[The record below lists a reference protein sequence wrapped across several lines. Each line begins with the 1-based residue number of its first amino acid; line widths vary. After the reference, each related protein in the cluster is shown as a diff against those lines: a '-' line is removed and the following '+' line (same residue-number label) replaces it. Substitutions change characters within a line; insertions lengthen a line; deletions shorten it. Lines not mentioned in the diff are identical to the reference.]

1 MSGAGSTR
9 SLVLNSYKSL
19 HRVILQ
25 VFEGDS
31 QTIRAAKV
39 RVKEEYVKNL
49 HETDSGKIEE
59 LLKTAKDVEKVLQT
73 DVIRA
78 VRNDKGNYEVEL
90 KPHHLQDNATC
101 KPHDTKDLR

>member
-1 MSGAGSTR
+1 MNSTR

-19 HRVILQ
+19 HRVILE
-25 VFEGDS
+25 VFQGDPD
-31 QTIRAAKV
+31 TIRAAKS

-49 HETDSGKIEE
+49 NETDSSKIQE

-78 VRNDKGNYEVEL
+78 VRNEAGHYEVQL

-101 KPHDTKDLR
+101 NTNETNDRR

>member
-1 MSGAGSTR
+1 MSGSAR

-25 VFEGDS
+25 VFEGDPE
-31 QTIRAAKV
+31 TIRAARV

-49 HETDSGKIEE
+49 RETDSGKIEE
-59 LLKTAKDVEKVLQT
+59 LLKTAKNVEKVLQT
-73 DVIRA
+73 DLIRA
-78 VRNDKGNYEVEL
+78 VRNEKGNYEVQL

-101 KPHDTKDLR
+101 KPHDANKPG

>member
-1 MSGAGSTR
+1 MSTSSAR

-25 VFEGDS
+25 VFQGDPD
-31 QTIRAAKV
+31 TIRAARS

-49 HETDSGKIEE
+49 NETDSSKIQE

-78 VRNDKGNYEVEL
+78 VRNEKGNYEVQL

-101 KPHDTKDLR
+101 NTNETKSQR

>member
-1 MSGAGSTR
+1 MSCASTR

-25 VFEGDS
+25 VFEGDAE
-31 QTIRAAKV
+31 TIRAAKIK
-39 RVKEEYVKNL
+39 VKEEYVKNL
-49 HETDSGKIEE
+49 HENDASKIEE

-78 VRNDKGNYEVEL
+78 VRNEKGHYEVQL
-90 KPHHLQDNATC
+90 KPHHLQDNASC
-101 KPHDTKDLR
+101 KSNETKEPQ

>member
-1 MSGAGSTR
+1 MSGSAR

-25 VFEGDS
+25 VFEGDPE
-31 QTIRAAKV
+31 TIRAAKV

-49 HETDSGKIEE
+49 HETDSRKIEE

-73 DVIRA
+73 DLIKA
-78 VRNDKGNYEVEL
+78 VRNEKGNYEVQL
-90 KPHHLQDNATC
+90 KPHPLQDNATC
-101 KPHDTKDLR
+101 KPHDANEPR